1 MRRVDALI
9 GFQRNKGM
17 PNQFRLVL
25 AGAKGLDERVMQDM
39 LDRMD
44 KLGQDL

>member
-1 MRRVDALI
+1 MTLCAGLSYSIILGDSFAGI
-9 GFQRNKGM
+9 AA
-17 PNQFRLVL
+17 L